1 MERDDAYRQVVNTK
15 RGRANDSLPPD
26 RFIPLPWWMSPRF
39 RTVLFDLDGTLLD
52 HFSAIHRAHT
62 HVRRHY
68 GLPDATREE
77 VLRAI
82 GGGLPE
88 ALKKTLGP
96 THDHLLEE
104 ALPVY
109 RAYWDATM
117 LDDAVLFPGA
127 INLLAELQAAGIVC
141 AVFTNKHGPSARRV
155 CSHLGLDP
163 LLAGVFGATDTPWLK
178 PQPEFTAHV
187 LRALS
192 AEEASTAL
200 VGDSPWDVDAA
211 RLGKLIGC
219 FAVTTGTH
227 SAGELHAH
235 GAVFVAPGL
244 SSLKGEL
251 LTGTHS

>member
-1 MERDDAYRQVVNTK
+1 
-15 RGRANDSLPPD
+15 
-26 RFIPLPWWMSPRF
+26 MSPRF

-68 GLPDATREE
+68 GLPDATRDE
-77 VLRAI
+77 VMRAI

-96 THDHLLEE
+96 SHAHRLEE

-127 INLLAELQAAGIVC
+127 LELLEKLHAAGAVC

-163 LLAGVFGATDTPWLK
+163 LLAGVFGATDTSWLK

-187 LRALS
+187 LRALG
-192 AEEASTAL
+192 AGATSTAL
-200 VGDSPWDVDAA
+200 VGDSPWDIDAA
-211 RLGKLIGC
+211 RLGGLGGC

-227 SAGELHAH
+227 SADELRAH
-235 GAVFVAPGL
+235 GAPVVAPGL
-244 SSLKGEL
+244 ADLADEL
-251 LTGTHS
+251 LA

>member
-1 MERDDAYRQVVNTK
+1 
-15 RGRANDSLPPD
+15 
-26 RFIPLPWWMSPRF
+26 MSPRF

-52 HFSAIHRAHT
+52 HFDAIHRSHT

-77 VLRAI
+77 VMRAI

-96 THDHLLEE
+96 AHADRLDE

-127 INLLAELQAAGIVC
+127 LDLLKKLRAAGVTC
-141 AVFTNKHGPSARRV
+141 AVLTNKHGPSARRV
-155 CSHLGLDP
+155 CTHLGLDP
-163 LLAGVFGATDTPWLK
+163 LLAAVFGATDTPWLK
-178 PQPEFTAHV
+178 PQPAFMAHA
-187 LRALS
+187 LEKLS
-192 AEEASTAL
+192 AEATTTAL

-211 RLGKLIGC
+211 RFGGLGGC
-219 FAVTTGTH
+219 FVVTTGTH
-227 SAGELHAH
+227 AEAELRAH
-235 GAVFVAPGL
+235 GAEHVAPRL
-244 SSLKGEL
+244 ADFTAAL
-251 LTGTHS
+251 LGRG

>member
-1 MERDDAYRQVVNTK
+1 
-15 RGRANDSLPPD
+15 
-26 RFIPLPWWMSPRF
+26 MSPRF

-52 HFSAIHRAHT
+52 HFAAIHRAHT

-68 GLPDATREE
+68 GLPDATRDE
-77 VLRAI
+77 VMRAI

-96 THDHLLEE
+96 AYADRLDE

-117 LDDAVLFPGA
+117 LDDVALFPGA
-127 INLLAELQAAGIVC
+127 RELMQNLHAAGVVC

-163 LLAGVFGATDTPWLK
+163 LLAGVFGATDTAWLK
-178 PQPEFTAHV
+178 PQPEFTAHA
-187 LRALS
+187 LRTLGAT
-192 AEEASTAL
+192 AGTTAL

-211 RLGKLIGC
+211 RLGGLGAC

-227 SAGELHAH
+227 TAEELRAR
-235 GAVFVAPGL
+235 GAAVVAPGL
-244 SSLKGEL
+244 ADLEPEL
-251 LTGTHS
+251 LAQA

>member
-1 MERDDAYRQVVNTK
+1 MA
-15 RGRANDSLPPD
+15 G
-26 RFIPLPWWMSPRF
+26 MSPRF
-39 RTVLFDLDGTLLD
+39 HTVLFDLDGTLLD
-52 HFSAIHRAHT
+52 HFSAIHRAHS

-68 GLPDATREE
+68 RMPEATRDE
-77 VLRAI
+77 VMRAI

-96 THDHLLEE
+96 THAHLLDE

-127 INLLAELQAAGIVC
+127 RELLEKLHAAGITC

-163 LLAGVFGATDTPWLK
+163 LLAAVIGATDTPWLK
-178 PQPEFTAHV
+178 PEPEFAAH
-187 LRALS
+187 ALKTLGAS
-192 AEEASTAL
+192 AATTAL

-211 RLGKLIGC
+211 RLAGLAGC

-227 SAGELHAH
+227 GESELRAH
-235 GAVFVAPGL
+235 GATRVAP
-244 SSLKGEL
+244 EL
-251 LTGTHS
+251 LDFAPELLARA

>member
-1 MERDDAYRQVVNTK
+1 
-15 RGRANDSLPPD
+15 
-26 RFIPLPWWMSPRF
+26 MSARF

-68 GLPDATREE
+68 GLPDATRDE
-77 VLRAI
+77 VMRAI

-96 THDHLLEE
+96 THAHLLDE

-109 RAYWDATM
+109 RAYWDRTM
-117 LDDAVLFPGA
+117 LDDAALFPGA
-127 INLLAELQAAGIVC
+127 MELLRALHAAGVSC

-163 LLAGVFGATDTPWLK
+163 LLAAVIGATDTAWLK
-178 PQPEFTAHV
+178 PAPEFTAH
-187 LRALS
+187 AL
-192 AEEASTAL
+192 ALLGADAATTAL
-200 VGDSPWDVDAA
+200 VGDSPWDIEAA
-211 RLGKLIGC
+211 RRSGLAGC

-227 SAGELHAH
+227 TAAELHAH
-235 GAVFVAPGL
+235 GATHVYPQLAD
-244 SSLKGEL
+244 
-251 LTGTHS
+251 LTDHLIGVGR

>member
-1 MERDDAYRQVVNTK
+1 
-15 RGRANDSLPPD
+15 
-26 RFIPLPWWMSPRF
+26 MSPCF

-52 HFSAIHRAHT
+52 HFSAIHRAHS

-68 GLPDATREE
+68 GLPDATRDE

-82 GGGLPE
+82 GGGLPD

-96 THDHLLEE
+96 IHGHLLDE

-127 INLLAELQAAGIVC
+127 VELLGTLHAAGTVC

-187 LRALS
+187 LNSLGADS
-192 AEEASTAL
+192 ASTAL

-211 RLGKLIGC
+211 RLGQLGGC

-227 SAGELHAH
+227 SAEELHAH
-235 GAVFVAPGL
+235 GATFVATGL
-244 SSLKGEL
+244 TDLVGKL
-251 LTGTHS
+251 LRGDHS

>member
-1 MERDDAYRQVVNTK
+1 
-15 RGRANDSLPPD
+15 
-26 RFIPLPWWMSPRF
+26 MSPLF

-68 GLPDATREE
+68 GLPDATRDE
-77 VLRAI
+77 VMRAI

-96 THDHLLEE
+96 SHAHRLEE

-127 INLLAELQAAGIVC
+127 LELLKKLHAVGAVC

-163 LLAGVFGATDTPWLK
+163 LLAGVFGATDTSWLK

-187 LRALS
+187 LRALG
-192 AEEASTAL
+192 AEAASTAL

-211 RLGKLIGC
+211 RFGGLGGC

-227 SAGELHAH
+227 SADELRAH
-235 GAVFVAPGL
+235 GAPVVAPGL
-244 SSLKGEL
+244 VELAGEL
-251 LTGTHS
+251 LA

>member
-1 MERDDAYRQVVNTK
+1 
-15 RGRANDSLPPD
+15 
-26 RFIPLPWWMSPRF
+26 MSPRF

-68 GLPDATREE
+68 GLPDATRGE

-96 THDHLLEE
+96 THGHLLEE

-109 RAYWDATM
+109 RAYWDATL

-127 INLLAELQAAGIVC
+127 IDLLEKLHAAGSVC

-163 LLAGVFGATDTPWLK
+163 FLAGVFGATDTAWLK

-187 LRALS
+187 LRSLS
-192 AEEASTAL
+192 AEAAATAL

-211 RLGKLIGC
+211 RLGGLGGC

-227 SAGELHAH
+227 SAEQLRAH
-235 GAVFVAPGL
+235 GAPFVAAGLPGL
-244 SSLKGEL
+244 VNEL
-251 LTGTHS
+251 FTGAHS